1 MKDEKREAIDIVAEL
16 EKSRSAKCDAVADE
30 VCICCNE
37 PVLSFANDL
46 NRLMYEI
53 SGVCQNCQ
61 DDRGL

>member
-1 MKDEKREAIDIVAEL
+1 MEDIDPIEEL
-16 EKSRSAKCDAVADE
+16 RKSRSAKCEAIADE
-30 VCICCNE
+30 VCIMCNE

-61 DDRGL
+61 DDRGLV